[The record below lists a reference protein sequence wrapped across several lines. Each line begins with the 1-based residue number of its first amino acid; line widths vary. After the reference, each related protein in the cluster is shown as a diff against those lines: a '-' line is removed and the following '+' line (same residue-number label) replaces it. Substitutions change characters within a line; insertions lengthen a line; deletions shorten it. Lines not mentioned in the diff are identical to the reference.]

1 MDYQGRLWNLSRLTI
16 GLAGPHQVTNAATA
30 LGALEVLKEKGY
42 RINEKAIRQ
51 GLKDVQWPGR
61 LEIMRKK
68 PLVILDG
75 AHNPAAMQTLKESIR
90 GRGES
95 AAGGAR
101 PYFHYKRMFLVLGIM
116 GDKDLRQIIKEI
128 APFAYKVILTCPH
141 LDRSAPPA
149 LLKKHAQQWCAH
161 IECIDEVQEAVS
173 AALSQAGKEDL
184 VLITGSLFTVGEAR
198 GFS

>member
-1 MDYQGRLWNLSRLTI
+1 M
-16 GLAGPHQVTNAATA
+16 
-30 LGALEVLKEKGY
+30 
-42 RINEKAIRQ
+42 
-51 GLKDVQWPGR
+51 
-61 LEIMRKK
+61 
-68 PLVILDG
+68 IL
-75 AHNPAAMQTLKESIR
+75 I
-90 GRGES
+90 
-95 AAGGAR
+95 
-101 PYFHYKRMFLVLGIM
+101 LGIM

-128 APFAYKVILTCPH
+128 APFAYKVILTRPH

-198 GFS
+198 DFLCKSS